1 MGVEK
6 NIVAIELGSSS
17 VRAIV
22 GQKKSDGSLQVIGF
36 EKENAPDSIHKGVV
50 YNIDKTVQAIVSVK
64 KRLEEHGHFIIDRVC
79 VGVSGQSLHSV
90 ANSVHRQFD
99 IKVTV
104 SDEIV
109 DNLLD
114 ENRAQAYPGLE
125 ILDVVPQEYRVGSSL
140 THEPVGI
147 MADRIEGYYKN
158 IVARK
163 SLRESIG
170 RCLQGAK
177 LEVADYFIAPLLLSS
192 YILTDT
198 EKRSG
203 CALVDFGAETTTVAV
218 YEKNILR
225 HLAVIPLGG
234 SNLTTDIANS
244 LHIEYEEAE
253 KLKLTYGSAYTDE
266 EQIDAARTINI
277 SNDRTIELKKLLN
290 LIEARQQEILA
301 NVWEQIKDYSERL
314 LAGVFFTGG
323 AANIPNLET
332 AFVQYHHFDKVK
344 TRMMPASTEYTTSLK
359 LDPQIT
365 TIATLVAMLR
375 RGDQECTSE
384 RHEPTDLF
392 DQVAE
397 EDPTPAKPTEP
408 SAGTGV
414 VREAKPTAE
423 PEAEPAADTATEPA
437 AEPEPEKPKEP
448 KKPGAFKRFFKKVS
462 DALEGLVEEK

>member
-22 GQKKSDGSLQVIGF
+22 GQKKPDGSLQVIGF
-36 EKENAPDSIHKGVV
+36 EKESAPDSIHKGVV
-50 YNIDKTVQAIVSVK
+50 YNIDKTVQAIVNIK
-64 KRLEEHGHFIIDRVC
+64 KRLEERGRFVIDRVC
-79 VGVSGQSLHSV
+79 VGVSGQSLRTV

-114 ENRAQAYPGLE
+114 ENRAQAYPGVE

-170 RCLQGAK
+170 RCLQGAR
-177 LEVADYFIAPLLLSS
+177 LEVADYFIAPLLLSN
-192 YILTDT
+192 YLLTDT

-234 SNLTTDIANS
+234 SNLTADLATS

-253 KLKLTYGSAYTDE
+253 KLKLTYGSAYTEE
-266 EQIDAARTINI
+266 EQIDATRTINI
-277 SNDRTIELKKLLN
+277 SNDRTIELKRLLN

-301 NVWEQIKDYSERL
+301 NVWEQIKDYSDRL
-314 LAGVFFTGG
+314 LAGVVFTGG

-332 AFVQYHHFDKVK
+332 AFTQYHHFDKVK
-344 TRMMPASTEYTTSLK
+344 VRMMPAATEFTTTLK
-359 LDPQIT
+359 LDPQNS

-392 DQVAE
+392 DQAAE
-397 EDPTPAKPTEP
+397 EDIAPAKPAEP

-414 VREAKPTAE
+414 VRETKPAE
-423 PEAEPAADTATEPA
+423 PEAEPI
-437 AEPEPEKPKEP
+437 AEPETEPEPQPEPKP
-448 KKPGAFKRFFKKVS
+448 KKPGAFKRFWGRVS